1 MPIYTIKGPDGRELD
16 IEAADDSAALE
27 GARSWY
33 KAATTY
39 KAPNGNQN
47 PSSSG
52 VSLNIAGKNVKVS
65 DDFLKLSIEQQNE
78 TVDEIA
84 ASLGLTGK
92 TDTSYA
98 GAIQQGASNLVSG
111 VGKTLKEYIAPEAG
125 KTVQAAGK
133 SIADQKYQPA
143 TEAFS
148 NPSDGADK
156 HLLGRDWSQLPRVL
170 TEQAPGIATDVLATM
185 ALKKLG
191 PAAQIAGGLASH
203 LLRTSGD
210 EAQRRATGR
219 TGNVD
224 AEPST
229 EDKAIG
235 LGSSAA
241 QAALNQFGI
250 GKIIKP
256 AKFGEVGVA
265 GVSKAVG
272 NTGKAAAVE
281 GATEAAQEGI
291 SQAAS
296 TAGTKDG
303 LRISPN
309 AVFDAGVFGAVGGG
323 AFSAPKAAKDA
334 TTAVRFHNTG
344 DELTPYS
351 AGIANRILSK
361 VDGDASNLQSPS
373 KAFKAVSDTQAD
385 VLNELS
391 QAASFMRKRGDIDTE
406 ADNAVS
412 RALQGRDLSKTD
424 LEAIDRTE
432 ADDLKALAKQ
442 ATVLS
447 RLTSKGN
454 FDTSDERFSGGIA
467 ERVRKFVT
475 KSPLTAGGAYAGGN
489 ALTHGL
495 DALAVNAA
503 SNALPALGAY
513 TGVRAAERALGITA
527 PARSFVEK
535 FANPEVPARPTQPQ
549 QTPSA
554 TQSTSVP
561 SLPFR
566 APAKPRGDPEPV
578 ADRDT
583 DAGPLI
589 DDGIANIVQDIRIRK
604 LAERLAA
611 SETPDT
617 SEAPPLAPEASPFQA
632 ASAATK
638 LLYRQKENERQA
650 SYAGLS
656 DTDVR
661 ERAVQEAVDAGVIP
675 DSEGARARYGQGV
688 IRKRDLIRDAVYKAA
703 NSDGYTDA
711 DVEAFQPY
719 LRRLMVARTRQ
730 EATDIVVES
739 FSSLSPSAMAALSKH
754 LNQQTISTIWKK

>member
-1 MPIYTIKGPDGRELD
+1 MPIFTIKGEGRELD
-16 IEAADDSAALE
+16 IEAADEASALT
-27 GARSWY
+27 GAQRWY
-33 KAATTY
+33 EAATKY

-65 DDFLKLSIEQQNE
+65 DDFLKLSVEQQNE
-78 TVDEIA
+78 TIDDIA
-84 ASLGLTGK
+84 KELGLTGK
-92 TDTSYA
+92 TDTSYT
-98 GAIQQGASNLVSG
+98 GAIQQGVSNLVGG
-111 VGKTLKEYIAPEAG
+111 VGKTLKEYVAPEAG
-125 KTVQAAGK
+125 KAVQAAGQ
-133 SIADQKYQPA
+133 SIADPKYKSA
-143 TEAFS
+143 AEEFS
-148 NPSDGADK
+148 NPADGADK
-156 HLLGRDWSQLPRVL
+156 HFLGRAWAQVPRVL
-170 TEQAPGIATDVLATM
+170 MEQAPGIATDVLATM

-203 LLRTSGD
+203 MLRTSGD
-210 EAQRRATGR
+210 EAQRRAAGR
-219 TGNVD
+219 TGDAN
-224 AEPST
+224 AEPT
-229 EDKAIG
+229 VEDKAIG

-250 GKIIKP
+250 SKIIRP
-256 AKFGEVGVA
+256 AKFGEVGVS
-265 GVSKAVG
+265 GVSKAIG

-281 GATEAAQEGI
+281 GITEAAQEGI

-303 LRISPN
+303 LRIDPN
-309 AVFDAGVFGAVGGG
+309 AVFDAGVFGAAGGG

-334 TTAVRFHNTG
+334 TTAARFRDTG
-344 DELTPYS
+344 NEFAPYS
-351 AGIANRILSK
+351 AGVANRILNK
-361 VDGDASNLQSPS
+361 VDGDASNLQSAS

-391 QAASFMRKRGDIDTE
+391 QTSSFMRKRGDLDTE

-442 ATVLS
+442 ASVLS

-454 FDTSDERFSGGIA
+454 FDKADERFSGGIA

-527 PARSFVEK
+527 PARTFVEK
-535 FANPEVPARPTQPQ
+535 FADPNVPVRPVKAAE
-549 QTPSA
+549 PSSA
-554 TQSTSVP
+554 PQSTSVP
-561 SLPFR
+561 SSPYR
-566 APAKPRGDPEPV
+566 APAKPWGDPEPV
-578 ADRDT
+578 ANT
-583 DAGPLI
+583 EADAASTL
-589 DDGIANIVQDIRIRK
+589 DDGIANIVQDLRIKK
-604 LAERLAA
+604 LAERLTGL
-611 SETPDT
+611 EVTET
-617 SEAPPLAPEASPFQA
+617 SEAPPLAPEASPFKSA
-632 ASAATK
+632 AAATK
-638 LLYRQKENERQA
+638 LLNRQQENERQA

-656 DTDVR
+656 DADVR
-661 ERAVQEAVDAGVIP
+661 DLAVQEAVDAGVIGDDP
-675 DSEGARARYGQGV
+675 ISRARYGQGV
-688 IRKRDLIRDAVYKAA
+688 IRKRDLIREAVHKAA
-703 NSDGYTDA
+703 TSVGYTDA

-719 LRRLMVARTRQ
+719 LRRLMIARTRQ
-730 EATDIVVES
+730 DASDILNEAYKAVSFNAGHALNEQ
-739 FSSLSPSAMAALSKH
+739 FSSDILK
-754 LNQQTISTIWKK
+754 TIWRK